1 LIRGVEK
8 RQYWNLFDLDTGS
21 TTTTL
26 AGATDRLRTLL
37 ERSVEKR
44 LMADV
49 PVGVF
54 LSGRLDSS
62 AVVGIS
68 SELKDDPLE
77 TYSVAFEN
85 EMLDESEE
93 ARLVVDHFG
102 TDHHEVD
109 IGLSSMDLLT
119 EHGITPDREIV
130 LYCNTARRISH
141 TYVVLKSLGY
151 ENVAFYGESNGVA
164 RQRRR
169 GRERASF
176 DGRRQL
182 IRTAVSQ
189 FRCDR
194 RPSRGRTGTSL
205 QQTV

>member
-1 LIRGVEK
+1 VLLIRGVEK

-119 EHGITPDREIV
+119 EHGITPIGRSSS
-130 LYCNTARRISH
+130 TATPHAGSA
-141 TYVVLKSLGY
+141 T
-151 ENVAFYGESNGVA
+151 
-164 RQRRR
+164 
-169 GRERASF
+169 
-176 DGRRQL
+176 
-182 IRTAVSQ
+182 
-189 FRCDR
+189 
-194 RPSRGRTGTSL
+194 PTSS
-205 QQTV
+205 